1 MNLVIENMVQIKS
14 GITINVDASVK
25 IGNNLICGEKI
36 LFGILVQVVVKIT
49 KYLTSVID
57 DSVITRL
64 S

>member
-1 MNLVIENMVQIKS
+1 MVQIKS
-14 GITINVDASVK
+14 GITINADASVK

>member
-14 GITINVDASVK
+14 GITINADASVK

-57 DSVITRL
+57 DSVIT
-64 S
+64 

>member
-1 MNLVIENMVQIKS
+1 MNLVIENVVQIKS

-25 IGNNLICGEKI
+25 IGNNLMCREKI

-57 DSVITRL
+57 DSVIT
-64 S
+64 

>member
-1 MNLVIENMVQIKS
+1 MVQIKS
-14 GITINVDASVK
+14 GITINADASVK
-25 IGNNLICGEKI
+25 IGNNLISGEKI